1 MNYKILI
8 LTLALFACVFV
19 PFASAAHDYYPENKI
34 VDTNPALSVPDP
46 STYGYVVFNIIAGGA
61 QDKTV
66 WVLNKANVNAAPFD
80 CTFNPDKSERAGQNP
95 DYTPIEVPGVGTT
108 GILQYQSG
116 SYTAYLQNGN
126 GNQCERRDF
135 IVGGASSS
143 QATQV
148 VFLGA
153 AVSQLGEVDAGADVY
168 TIIEATYG
176 KTECSRVIDVAA
188 IPKHTE
194 YRYYSWHG
202 WHKHYT
208 EWSDTRRSCHD
219 NEEQRTVVE
228 VPATYKTVC
237 SGETIDVTQNVKDV
251 VNGGTTSFLFDNA
264 HNPGGIWDIST
275 TTLLSPIKDPAYPIV
290 KNVMIKYSKNGVEK
304 TINTMEYSIINL

>member
-1 MNYKILI
+1 MNYNPLL
-8 LTLALFACVFV
+8 LTLALCLCIV

-46 STYGYVVFNIIAGGA
+46 ATYGYVVFNIIAGGA

-66 WVLNKANVNAAPFD
+66 WVINKANVNAKPFD

-95 DYTPIEVPGVGTT
+95 DYIPIEVPGVGTT

-148 VFLGA
+148 VFQGA
-153 AVSQLGEVDAGADVY
+153 AVSQLGEVDAGPKSVKR
-168 TIIEATYG
+168 IEICDAMYYPDLKNKLNPTGYG
-176 KTECSRVIDVAA
+176 VKRNWANHFGIAVVQ
-188 IPKHTE
+188 
-194 YRYYSWHG
+194 
-202 WHKHYT
+202 
-208 EWSDTRRSCHD
+208 DTL
-219 NEEQRTVVE
+219 
-228 VPATYKTVC
+228 
-237 SGETIDVTQNVKDV
+237 QNLVDS
-251 VNGGTTSFLFDNA
+251 GTTSFEVSNSNL
-264 HNPGGIWDIST
+264 GG
-275 TTLLSPIKDPAYPIV
+275 DPAYGWYKELFVVYVTGEGKCKRPCDWKMQTV
-290 KNVMIKYSKNGVEK
+290 D
-304 TINTMEYSIINL
+304 EYSTITF